1 MGLAL
6 FAFAWAIVR
15 ASVQA
20 VTGDEAATYVF
31 FVARHDPY
39 QWFPA
44 ANNHL
49 LNSLLM
55 RGFVSVFGVSH
66 LTVRAPA
73 LIGAFLYITAAFWL
87 SKLVSFRWSVRLP
100 LFVCLVYNPFIFDFL
115 VAARGYGMAAAFLM
129 WAIAFPAWC
138 YLDPGA
144 ASPKRLILACGAAS
158 ACLALS
164 FAASFTFA
172 FVNTLSLLALL
183 VWALGA
189 ARVAGP
195 EGQRRLRGRLVAAAI
210 LPGLALTVL
219 LPSYTLLHWPKGQ
232 LFFGGTSIWE
242 TITSVI
248 QASLYQLNPHLLNP
262 LLYPVLAKTR
272 NLLVPTIC
280 GIAVVEACLLLVRRW
295 RPGDARSCR
304 LATLGVTVAGI
315 AVFSLLIHWLSL
327 RVFGLLLPG
336 GRTALYLAP
345 LLTLSAGVLASITLP
360 SRAGGIPR
368 RALTVM
374 LFVLGFY
381 YVFCL
386 RLTHF
391 KEWQYQEDVEEG
403 L

>member
-1 MGLAL
+1 MIGLAL
-6 FAFAWAIVR
+6 FAFAWAVVR

-20 VTGDEAATYVF
+20 VTGDEAGTYVF

-39 QWFPA
+39 QWLPA
-44 ANNHL
+44 ANNHV

-55 RGFVSVFGVSH
+55 RGFVSVFGLSH

-73 LIGAFLYITAAFWL
+73 LIGALLYIAAAFWL

-115 VAARGYGMAAAFLM
+115 VAARGYGMASAFLM

-144 ASPKRLILACGAAS
+144 ASPKRLTLACSSAS

-183 VWALGA
+183 LWAHRA
-189 ARVAGP
+189 APAVR
-195 EGQRRLRGRLVAAAI
+195 RRLLAAAI

-232 LFFGGTSIWE
+232 LFFGGTSLWE

-262 LLYPVLAKTR
+262 LLYPVLLKTR
-272 NLLVPTIC
+272 NFLVPTIC
-280 GIAVVEACLLLVRRW
+280 GIAVFEACLLLFRRW
-295 RPGDARSCR
+295 RPGDDGRRHRRFLSPDPLVVSPRVRSAPARRPHRHLPRSPLHAGRRRPR
-304 LATLGVTVAGI
+304 LGHVPLPRGRNSAASPYGDAVCVGV
-315 AVFSLLIHWLSL
+315 LLRFLPAPDI
-327 RVFGLLLPG
+327 FQGMAIPG
-336 GRTALYLAP
+336 G
-345 LLTLSAGVLASITLP
+345 
-360 SRAGGIPR
+360 
-368 RALTVM
+368 
-374 LFVLGFY
+374 
-381 YVFCL
+381 C
-386 RLTHF
+386 
-391 KEWQYQEDVEEG
+391 QES